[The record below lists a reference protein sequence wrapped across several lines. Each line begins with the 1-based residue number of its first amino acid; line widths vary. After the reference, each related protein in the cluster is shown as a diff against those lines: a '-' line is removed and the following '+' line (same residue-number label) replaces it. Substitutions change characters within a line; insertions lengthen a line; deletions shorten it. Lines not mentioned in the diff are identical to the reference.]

1 MDARCAGAGVSD
13 FLGALGAA
21 PGAAVIGAAVLAVA
35 RTRAEQT
42 DPHWWYT
49 RLGLAW
55 DGAPVDRFG
64 RRTRKGSGGL
74 ARNMK
79 PRSWSWRAHLCA
91 RPNDS
96 GGCPTCAAAACP
108 YSDPLHDHHD
118 GCPSCEWDQGNTRRP
133 SLV

>member
-1 MDARCAGAGVSD
+1 MTGGA
-13 FLGALGAA
+13 
-21 PGAAVIGAAVLAVA
+21 ILAVA
-35 RTRAEQT
+35 RTRVEQI
-42 DPHWWYT
+42 DPHWWFT

-79 PRSWSWRAHLCA
+79 PRSWSWRA
-91 RPNDS
+91 
-96 GGCPTCAAAACP
+96 ACP

-118 GCPSCEWDQGNTRRP
+118 GCPSCEWGQGNTRRP